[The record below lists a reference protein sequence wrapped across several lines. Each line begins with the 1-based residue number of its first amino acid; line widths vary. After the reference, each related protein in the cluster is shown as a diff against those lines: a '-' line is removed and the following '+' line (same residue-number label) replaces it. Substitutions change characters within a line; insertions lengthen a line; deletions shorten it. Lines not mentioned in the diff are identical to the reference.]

1 MKKKLL
7 CLFMA
12 LVLALATLLTGC
24 ITIVV
29 PTDPAE
35 SAEPGKTTEV
45 QPTEPTKTE
54 APTQKPT
61 DNPTEPSIPE
71 QTTVAPT
78 ETEPPFTPPVAK
90 SLEAVPV
97 IVGSHVKNDWH
108 SDIRRNKYWVEWP
121 QFTVLGQDRPV
132 FAEAIEKWNISA
144 DKSGLKKYNDNI
156 EDARKSFS
164 PAMNNWED
172 RTDASVQR
180 ADEKIFSVLLEST
193 SYHGGVHPGTLYSQ
207 LNMDP
212 ETGKMLGLSD
222 VVQNQ
227 DGFIEKA
234 VSLLNEQNKENGNPF
249 WDKYEETFRG
259 LLQKKLSDNDA
270 AGIAWVLLPDHL
282 RLIVDEYVLAA
293 YSYGPVNVE
302 VPFYE
307 NETLFLKKDYYAAVN
322 GTFKPFASDGKGG
335 FQIALFYE
343 EPFGDYLV
351 NVIDYPGD
359 YYGEYEIWCGERVVR
374 KSRGLGLS
382 HAWLLTR
389 GDQQFAI
396 IQCSYENGYEETHVY
411 GVGREKLEEVGTY
424 YGAVIPVVN
433 DPDRLLWEDR
443 GDMLGTWTGYAKLT
457 VTDAGQ
463 LEYDD
468 TYLLYNKDDGFNEI
482 AKRTLTTKREVKAL
496 SVEDPKKE
504 IRIPKG
510 AALVPYETDFKTFMD
525 VILSD
530 GTFARIPVVRDKS
543 SYSFLIDGVNE
554 YDVFDGITYFG

>member
-1 MKKKLL
+1 MKKKQI

-12 LVLALATLLTGC
+12 LVLTLTMALTGC

-35 SAEPGKTTEV
+35 SAEPGESTEV
-45 QPTEPTKTE
+45 RPTEPTKTQ
-54 APTQKPT
+54 APTEKPT
-61 DNPTEPSIPE
+61 DKPTEPTPG
-71 QTTVAPT
+71 QTTEAPT
-78 ETEPPFTPPVAK
+78 ETEAPFTPPVAK

-97 IVGSHVKNDWH
+97 LVGSHTKNDWY

-121 QFTVLGQDRPV
+121 QFSVLGQDRPA
-132 FAEAIEKWNISA
+132 FTEAIEKWNLSA
-144 DKSGLKKYNDNI
+144 DKSGLKLYTDNL
-156 EDARKSFS
+156 EDARKNFS

-172 RTDASVQR
+172 RTDAYIQR

-212 ETGKMLGLSD
+212 ETGKTLGLSD

-227 DGFIEKA
+227 DSFIEKA
-234 VSLLNEQNKENGNPF
+234 VSLLDAQNKENGNPF
-249 WDKYEETFRG
+249 WDKYQETFKG

-293 YSYGPVNVE
+293 YAYGPVYVD

-322 GTFKPFASDGKGG
+322 GKFEHFASNGKGG
-335 FQIALFYE
+335 FQIALFNE

-351 NVIDYPGD
+351 SVFDYPGE

-396 IQCSYENGYEETHVY
+396 IQCAYENGYEETHVY
-411 GVGREKLEEVGTY
+411 SVGREKLEDVCTN

-433 DPDRLLWEDR
+433 DPDHLLWEVR
-443 GDMLGTWTGYAKLT
+443 GDMLGTWAGYAFLT

-463 LEYDD
+463 LEHDKVFRFN
-468 TYLLYNKDDGFNEI
+468 NKDDDFEETK
-482 AKRTLTTKREVKAL
+482 KRTLTTKREVKAY

-504 IRIPKG
+504 IKIPAG
-510 AALVPYETDFKTFMD
+510 AVLVPYETDFESFLD
-525 VILSD
+525 VILPD

-543 SYSFLIDGVNE
+543 TYSFLIDGVNE
-554 YDVFDGITYFG
+554 YDVFDGIRYSG